1 MSTLTPGATAP
12 EMSLTSLNGAG
23 KISLSQARERGPVL
37 AAFFKVS
44 CPVCQ
49 LAFPYLERIYKAYGD
64 GNVTFLGVS
73 QDDANASRSFA
84 KEYKITFPVALDDK
98 ARYAASNAYGLTTVP
113 SIFLISPAGKI
124 ELASIGW
131 DKKDFEELNRRV
143 AKASD
148 KEPVPLFKP
157 GEQVADFKAG

>member
-1 MSTLTPGATAP
+1 MSTLKPGAKAP

-23 KISLSQARERGPVL
+23 KVSLSQARERGPVV

-49 LAFPYLERIYKAYGD
+49 LAFPYLERIYKAYGSD
-64 GNVTFLGVS
+64 KVTILGVS

-84 KEYKITFPVALDDK
+84 KEYKISFPVALDDK
-98 ARYAASNAYGLTTVP
+98 AQYAASNAYALTNVP
-113 SIFLISPAGKI
+113 SIFLISPEGKV
-124 ELASIGW
+124 EMASIGW
-131 DKKDFEELNRRV
+131 DKRDFEELNRRV
-143 AKASD
+143 AKASG
-148 KEPVPLFKP
+148 KEPAPLFKP

>member
-64 GNVTFLGVS
+64 ANVTFLGVS

-113 SIFLISPAGKI
+113 SIFLISPAG
-124 ELASIGW
+124 
-131 DKKDFEELNRRV
+131 
-143 AKASD
+143 
-148 KEPVPLFKP
+148 
-157 GEQVADFKAG
+157 